1 MQNLMFKVSFS
12 EINFSAARGR
22 GDEISKFSTWQTSSL
37 RRLRVAEEKR
47 LKGRRKKP
55 QNENIINGDAQ
66 KKRSSVDHL

>member
-12 EINFSAARGR
+12 ETNFSAARGR

-47 LKGRRKKP
+47 LKGRRNKP